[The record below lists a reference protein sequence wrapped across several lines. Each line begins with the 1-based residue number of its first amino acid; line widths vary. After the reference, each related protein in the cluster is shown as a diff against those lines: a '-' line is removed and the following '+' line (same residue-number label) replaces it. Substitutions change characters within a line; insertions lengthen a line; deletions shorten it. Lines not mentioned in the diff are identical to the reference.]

1 MIPPFANVPT
11 AVQIVEV
18 GPRDG
23 LQNEKVQIPT
33 AQKIQFI
40 QLLAEAG
47 LSAVEATSFVSPR
60 AIPQLSDADAVMTGL
75 TRHPSTTY
83 PVLVPNLKGMERA
96 LAAGVRS
103 IAVFTAASESF
114 TRHNINATIEESLAN
129 FRPVVALAQQEGVT
143 VHGYISTVFGFP
155 YECADGPRPV

>member
-47 LSAVEATSFVSPR
+47 LSDVEATSFVSPR
-60 AIPQLSDADAVMTGL
+60 SIPQLSDADAVMTGL
-75 TRHPSTTY
+75 TWRPSTTY
-83 PVLVPNLKGMERA
+83 PALLPHIKVMYHALPPAALHISSSTSHSHNL
-96 LAAGVRS
+96 
-103 IAVFTAASESF
+103 
-114 TRHNINATIEESLAN
+114 
-129 FRPVVALAQQEGVT
+129 
-143 VHGYISTVFGFP
+143 
-155 YECADGPRPV
+155 